1 MAPPFGVP
9 RPFVHW
15 PGGRSVVKI
24 HLALLASMEDD
35 TMLLIQIAAVAFVFL
50 LPALAA
56 VLARRP
62 SESVATEVLTA
73 VSCSLV
79 LVPLVCFLVATL
91 TRTASSVAI
100 PLLVSTCTSLALG
113 LLWVARKNKSESTDR
128 RRGTV

>member
-1 MAPPFGVP
+1 MD
-9 RPFVHW
+9 
-15 PGGRSVVKI
+15 KI
-24 HLALLASMEDD
+24 HLALVASMEDG
-35 TMLLIQIAAVAFVFL
+35 TMLLVQIAAVAFVFL

-62 SESVATEVLTA
+62 SESDAAKVLTA

-79 LVPLVCFLVATL
+79 LVPLLCFLAAIL

-100 PLLVSTCTSLALG
+100 PLLVSTCSSLALA
-113 LLWVARKNKSESTDR
+113 LFWIARKNRSESTDR